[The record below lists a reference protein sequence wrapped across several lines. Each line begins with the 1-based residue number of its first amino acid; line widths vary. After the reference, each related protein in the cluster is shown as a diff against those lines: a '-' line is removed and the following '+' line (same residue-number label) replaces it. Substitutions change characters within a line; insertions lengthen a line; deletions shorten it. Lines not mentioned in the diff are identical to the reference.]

1 VAALAFVYALFAI
14 GGAGADV
21 VYLGF
26 LLILGG
32 LPVYVWVKR
41 GREA

>member
-1 VAALAFVYALFAI
+1 MFAI

-26 LLILGG
+26 LLILSG
-32 LPVYVWVKR
+32 LPVYVWVARQRAEGKGQR
-41 GREA
+41 AKG